1 MREREPWTIHAD
13 LTQPRLVDV
22 ARLILRGR
30 NDALDRF
37 NPGIGDD
44 SWTLGCSAFQF
55 QRHQILTACVA
66 GRFPWLS
73 LVDPSK
79 QFIFKIGGVPMRF
92 YRGAAE
98 EPSARTLQQS
108 YPELSQ
114 LSLFPKEAEAR
125 DYAHRLAVET
135 DIEGAVTAIKYVAL
149 SDEGPEFYWDI
160 PLSGSVAAIRPIGE
174 KPAEGVEL
182 PAPVIQLAD
191 DDEDQA
197 QKPG

>member
-1 MREREPWTIHAD
+1 M
-13 LTQPRLVDV
+13 
-22 ARLILRGR
+22 
-30 NDALDRF
+30 
-37 NPGIGDD
+37 
-44 SWTLGCSAFQF
+44 
-55 QRHQILTACVA
+55 A

-182 PAPVIQLAD
+182 PAPGHPNWRTTTKTRRRSRVSPIPSLYQEGAD
-191 DDEDQA
+191 PSA
-197 QKPG
+197 LRR